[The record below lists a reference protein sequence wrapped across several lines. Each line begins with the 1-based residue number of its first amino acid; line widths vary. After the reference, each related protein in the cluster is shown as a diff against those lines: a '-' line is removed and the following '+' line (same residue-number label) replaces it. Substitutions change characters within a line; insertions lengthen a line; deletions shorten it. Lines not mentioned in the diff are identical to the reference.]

1 MLWFGGWKVEELGV
15 ERGDGKRGREKG
27 TNSSHAELPS
37 CVPAWPICR
46 CKIYITIISFILLFP
61 LPIPIP
67 SSISPLS

>member
-1 MLWFGGWKVEELGV
+1 VVEYDVVWRVEGGRVGGRKG
-15 ERGDGKRGREKG
+15 GREKG

-46 CKIYITIISFILLFP
+46 CRIYITIISFVLLFP

-67 SSISPLS
+67 SSISPLP